1 MEEYS
6 EFFNYIKKAAD
17 EIHNWIHND
26 EIIRITTHLDADGL
40 SAGGIISQALYR
52 EGGKFHLRIIRQL
65 EKSFINELVD
75 EKRKNYIFLDMGSGQ
90 IDYLKEYLIDTKV
103 IILDH
108 HKPMNENK
116 TPFIHVNPH
125 LFGINGVTEISGA
138 GIVYFVAKAL
148 NEQNIDLANLAI
160 VGGIGDRQDKGK
172 YYSLSGL
179 NDLIIKDGSNAGI
192 LKVERDLRFFG
203 KESRPIHLSLKY
215 TTEPFIPGIS
225 GNEENCIRLLMAAG
239 IKPKEDK
246 KWRTI
251 SDLSQDEKVKLNSEI
266 VKFALKKGL
275 DRKEALNLIGT
286 SYNFLDQEKGSVL
299 RDAREFSSLLNAC
312 GRMSKGGLGVS
323 ICMGDADSFKEAL
336 KSLTEYR
343 KKIAEYL
350 NWFQEQDVLKEK
362 KAIYHFHGGNKIID
376 KMIGT
381 ITSIV
386 TSSNLIKSDKPLIGI
401 AYIKDAEN
409 MSKISAR
416 GFPELI
422 EKGLDLGEALR
433 ETIKNLEIEGEAGGH
448 NIAAG
453 GQIPTNLEE
462 KFLET
467 LDTIIEK
474 QISNKNRNL

>member
-1 MEEYS
+1 MGEHP
-6 EFFNYIKKAAD
+6 EFFNLINRTAD
-17 EIHNWIHND
+17 EIQGWIQDN
-26 EIIRITTHLDADGL
+26 EIIRVASHLDADGL

-65 EKSFINELVD
+65 EKSFIKELAD
-75 EKRKNYIFLDMGSGQ
+75 EKRKYYIFIDMGTGQ
-90 IDYLKEYLIDTKV
+90 INTLEEYLADNKV
-103 IILDH
+103 IIIDH
-108 HKPMNENK
+108 HKPLNENK
-116 TPFIHVNPH
+116 SQFLHVNPH
-125 LFGINGVTEISGA
+125 FFGIDGVTEISGA
-138 GIVYFVAKAL
+138 GIAYFVAKAM
-148 NEQNIDLANLAI
+148 NEQNTDLANLAV

-172 YYSLSGL
+172 YFSLSGL
-179 NDLIIKDGSNAGI
+179 NELIIKDGTNAGI
-192 LKVERDLRFFG
+192 LKEERDLRFFG

-225 GNEENCIRLLMAAG
+225 GNEENCIRILMSAG
-239 IKPKEDK
+239 IKPKENK

-251 SDLSQDEKVKLNSEI
+251 SDLSQDEKVKLNSAI
-266 VKFALKKGL
+266 VKFALKKGF

-286 SYNFLDQEKGSVL
+286 SYTFLNEEKGSVL

-312 GRMSKGGLGVS
+312 GRMSKGGLGIS
-323 ICMGDADSFKEAL
+323 ICMGDKDSFEEAL

-350 NWFQEQDVLKEK
+350 NWFQEKDIVQEK
-362 KAIYHFHGGNKIID
+362 KAIYHFHGGKKIID

-381 ITSIV
+381 ITSIA

-401 AYIKDAEN
+401 AYIADAEN
-409 MSKISAR
+409 LSKISAR

-422 EKGLDLGEALR
+422 EKGLDLGKALR
-433 ETIKNLEIEGEAGGH
+433 DTIKKLKIEGEAGGH

-453 GQIPTNLEE
+453 AQIPTDLEN

-474 QISNKNRNL
+474 QILNKNRNL